1 MTLILCTQWGW
12 LNRNISGPRWDS
24 SGIVPYCHVPLH
36 QPSHILRSLI
46 SPGKLSPQHYSSTN
60 IPTPL
65 VFCAVAR
72 YCWTV
77 VGPLYRPVSCLP
89 VDCMPLKSQMG
100 QHKKEIVISVSHS
113 SIWMHMRIFLI
124 NCVFA
129 KSAGIW
135 NVDFNKCFLR
145 VNNQF
150 LIWNSIHVNIK
161 HMYLRSRAKTLQNRK
176 TSFTLSQYSK
186 IIYIF

>member
-1 MTLILCTQWGW
+1 MRQQLFLIVTSLFINLPTSWGHW
-12 LNRNISGPRWDS
+12 FLQGSCHRNTTP
-24 SGIVPYCHVPLH
+24 PLT
-36 QPSHILRSLI
+36 S
-46 SPGKLSPQHYSSTN
+46 
-60 IPTPL
+60 PTPL

-89 VDCMPLKSQMG
+89 IDCTPLKSQMG

-113 SIWMHMRIFLI
+113 SIWMHRCTFLI

-176 TSFTLSQYSK
+176 TSFTLSHYSK